1 MIPTIVLVLLVF
13 AAAFGYMAYTYR
25 KMKNTPLEA
34 DSEKIKT
41 LTDKNFQNQ
50 IKEGVIL
57 VDFWASWCMPCKMMA
72 PVLNEMANELGEGRH
87 IGKLNV
93 EDYQTVSAK
102 YNVRGI
108 PTMILFKNGKEINR
122 FVGVKPKDFLMKQL
136 NNA

>member
-1 MIPTIVLVLLVF
+1 MIPTIILVLLVF
-13 AAAFGYMAYTYR
+13 VGAFGYMAYTYR
-25 KMKNTPLEA
+25 KMKKMPVEA

-50 IKEGVIL
+50 IKEGVVL